1 MTESN
6 ELKKWI
12 IFWFNGGRI
21 GSVELNQ
28 SNWDQIKEQLIYSII
43 QTDVTGTVHLNV
55 MGINNSNK
63 TNKANH
69 GK

>member
-55 MGINNSNK
+55 MGITDK
-63 TNKANH
+63 PNKANH